1 MDSIDVAIQNNPD
14 GSITLTR
21 VEKPPFF
28 RQPAAA
34 LPTDG
39 ALRNHRP
46 SAWYV
51 DLGLGAIGG
60 QQPCRSAHT
69 VSLFSRETI
78 VATAS
83 SAAQAAPPTMP
94 VCFTPLPLSASVE
107 ELRQQMIAMTEAYQ
121 QLQKSSHQYH
131 LQQQAEITGRL
142 KHMQTQLETRGKSR
156 VSVKPSLFGDVTS

>member
-28 RQPAAA
+28 ANLRQ
-34 LPTDG
+34 LSLTDG
-39 ALRNHRP
+39 ALRNHQP
-46 SAWYV
+46 SAGYV

-94 VCFTPLPLSASVE
+94 ACFAPLPPSASAE

-131 LQQQAEITGRL
+131 LQQEAEITGRL
-142 KHMQTQLETRGKSR
+142 KHMQKHSWRREVNH
-156 VSVKPSLFGDVTS
+156 VSPSSPRCLVM